1 MKQRNPNQQK
11 PAPPIKSNPMLNGT
25 NLFKRKYILYTFIE
39 TMKSASWIK
48 DRCRTFVLLSEEG
61 PVDLKRMFY
70 LWKNMICCINSSSFQ
85 LSKRYPSLEH
95 GGESLTGW
103 SIVRKCDCCEGR
115 CAGAGHFCNEK
126 GNAGPAMVPLVPH
139 NLGRCGAAELRFLS
153 PLRTL

>member
-48 DRCRTFVLLSEEG
+48 DTCRTFVLLSEEG

-70 LWKNMICCINSSSFQ
+70 L
-85 LSKRYPSLEH
+85 
-95 GGESLTGW
+95 
-103 SIVRKCDCCEGR
+103 
-115 CAGAGHFCNEK
+115 
-126 GNAGPAMVPLVPH
+126 
-139 NLGRCGAAELRFLS
+139 
-153 PLRTL
+153 